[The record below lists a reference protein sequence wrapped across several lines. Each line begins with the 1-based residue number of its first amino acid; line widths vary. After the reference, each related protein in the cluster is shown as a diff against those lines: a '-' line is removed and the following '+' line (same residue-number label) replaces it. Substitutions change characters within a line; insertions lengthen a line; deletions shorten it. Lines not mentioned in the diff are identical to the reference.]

1 MHLLKCRKQLEVR
14 MSDNVKNDVKPNGF
28 EWDGIWITDPTMDE
42 TGRFPVDPKE
52 YYGVD
57 V

>member
-1 MHLLKCRKQLEVR
+1 MTDEI
-14 MSDNVKNDVKPNGF
+14 KNDVTPFDFNNFHVEPNGEF
-28 EWDGIWITDPTMDE
+28 LWDGIWITDPTMDE
-42 TGRFPVDPKE
+42 TGRFEVDPKE